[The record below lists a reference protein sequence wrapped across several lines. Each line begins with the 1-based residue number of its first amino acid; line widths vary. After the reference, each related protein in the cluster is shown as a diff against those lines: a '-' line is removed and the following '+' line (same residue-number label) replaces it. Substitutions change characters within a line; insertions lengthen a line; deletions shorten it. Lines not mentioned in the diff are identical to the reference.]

1 MSTVEAERRTV
12 RKSFRLSVPNGETAP
27 KIARDLVAYLLILT
41 GHSFAV
47 DSARLLVS
55 EVVTNVYQHTTTLI
69 VHIDVSVRPEHVIV
83 AVWDNKPEVRP
94 TVLYARAE
102 QEGGRGLR
110 LVKEVSTA
118 WGVSWP
124 AEPDTRGKRVWF
136 SLAYASP
143 EGAVA

>member
-1 MSTVEAERRTV
+1 MSTVEVERTV
-12 RKSFRLSVPNGETAP
+12 RQQSFRLSVPNGENAP
-27 KIARDLVAYLLILT
+27 KFARDLVAYLLILT

-83 AVWDNKPEVRP
+83 AVWDNRPEECPR
-94 TVLYARAE
+94 VLYARPGQAN
-102 QEGGRGLR
+102 GRGLR
-110 LVKEVSTA
+110 IVKEVATQ

-124 AEPDTRGKRVWF
+124 AEPDERGKRVWF
-136 SLAYASP
+136 SLAGAGA
-143 EGAVA
+143 EGAAA